1 MRCPNAITNEEGR
14 LLALTEY
21 GLGPDVDLP
30 SLYPVVEIA
39 AKVFGTSAAAV
50 NMIGSDRVFFAA
62 STGIGECDMRRD
74 VSFCAHAI
82 TQDGVMVVEDAAL
95 DPRFHDNPLVSDG
108 LIRFY
113 AGVPLFAPSG
123 HALGALCVVDS
134 KPRSRFDEQDRARLK
149 DLASMAADKLEL
161 RRLEVAN
168 IADAAA
174 PVPSTQSDLQTLN
187 RLSYYDSLTGLPNRK
202 LLMERISAAFEDGQS
217 PSIITID
224 LDRFKDINNTLGAKA
239 GDALLCQIAKR
250 LEMCLGEAASVA
262 RIGGDEFAIL
272 VTDARGPLRAAAI
285 AKTVA
290 GAIDDPI
297 TVDAQEVHVS
307 GTFGLAMAP
316 MHGANAE
323 DLLANSGLALFQA
336 KTEGPGRSFVYVPA
350 LRAEAAARRM
360 YDAELRRAFERS
372 EFVLYYQPQFRIDD
386 GAMVGAEALLRWK
399 HPVRDIL
406 QPAAFIPAL
415 ERNALAPI
423 VGSWVLETASAQAA
437 EWRKAFP
444 GFRMGVNLFGAQFQ
458 PGDLPARISRIL
470 KQYGLP
476 AESLEL
482 EITENIALDQA
493 DKVLSQLT
501 AIRATGVQL
510 AFDDF
515 GTGYASLNV
524 LSRYPI
530 TRIKI
535 DKSFIQEVVDPDR
548 DHAVVSTLI
557 DLSHRLGLK
566 IIAEGVETEVQ
577 KSFLAAAGC
586 EEGQG
591 YLFGHP
597 VPAGV
602 FEDRFGLTG
611 TTVSQAAAG

>member
-1 MRCPNAITNEEGR
+1 MRCPNAIPNEHER
-14 LLALTEY
+14 ILALSEY

-39 AKVFGTSAAAV
+39 AKVFGTPAAAV

-62 STGIGECDMRRD
+62 STGIGECDMGRD

-95 DPRFHDNPLVSDG
+95 DPRFHDNPLVTEG

-113 AGVPLFAPSG
+113 AGVPLRAPSG

-134 KPRSRFDEQDRARLK
+134 RPRTQFDEQDRARLK

-168 IADAAA
+168 IADEAR
-174 PVPSTQSDLQTLN
+174 PRSSGRPDRKTLN
-187 RLSYYDSLTGLPNRK
+187 RLTYYDSLTGLPNRK
-202 LLMERISAAFEDGQS
+202 LLMERIGAAFEGAQP
-217 PSIITID
+217 PSIVTID
-224 LDRFKDINNTLGAKA
+224 IDRFKDINNTLGAKA
-239 GDALLCQIAKR
+239 GDAVLCQIARR
-250 LEMCLGEAASVA
+250 LETCIGGSAFVA

-272 VTDARGPLRAAAI
+272 VTDPRGPLGAAAQ
-285 AKTVA
+285 AEA
-290 GAIDDPI
+290 AAAALAEPI
-297 TVDAQEVHVS
+297 VVEAQEVRVS
-307 GTFGLAMAP
+307 GSFGLAMAP

-350 LRAEAAARRM
+350 LRAEASARRM
-360 YDAELRRAFERS
+360 YDAELHRATERG
-372 EFVLYYQPQFRIDD
+372 EFLLYYQPQFRIVD
-386 GAMVGAEALLRWK
+386 GVMVGAEALLRWK
-399 HPVRDIL
+399 HPMRNIL

-423 VGSWVLETASAQAA
+423 VGDWVLEAACAQAA

-444 GFRMGVNLFGAQFQ
+444 GFRMGVNLFGAQFHA
-458 PGDLPARISRIL
+458 GDLPARIAHSLTRH
-470 KQYGLP
+470 GLP
-476 AESLEL
+476 AEALEL

-493 DKVLSQLT
+493 DKVLPQLE

-524 LSRYPI
+524 LNRYPI

-535 DKSFIQEVVDPDR
+535 DRSFIEEIVDPDR
-548 DHAVVSTLI
+548 DYPVVSTLI
-557 DLSHRLGLK
+557 DLSRRLGLK
-566 IIAEGVETEVQ
+566 IIAEGVETGVQ

-586 EEGQG
+586 QEGQG
-591 YLFGHP
+591 YLFGRP
-597 VPAGV
+597 VPADV
-602 FEDRFGLTG
+602 FEDKFGLTPTG
-611 TTVSQAAAG
+611 ALQAAG